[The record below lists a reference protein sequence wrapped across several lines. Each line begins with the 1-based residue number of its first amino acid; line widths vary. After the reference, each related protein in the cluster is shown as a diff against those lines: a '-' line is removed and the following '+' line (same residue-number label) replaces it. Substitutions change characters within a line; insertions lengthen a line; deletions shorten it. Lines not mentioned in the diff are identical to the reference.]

1 MATFQLEIKFPARRG
16 CSVTRRRRNEIS
28 AKSPSQ
34 KPQQQPEAQTRVLI
48 KPLKPPRLLPLKQW
62 IFSKP
67 HMGPGKFIRALNF
80 NYFPLSPRPR
90 CSAPLPHNQ
99 NFRFWETQ
107 VFSPPRIQSP
117 ALTKYI
123 VCSAAQLLLSS
134 CLWFSDETW
143 YFSSVSNKISERLTS
158 ISLTWQ
164 GTGKMLS
171 TVSTLHKQF
180 GMFKT

>member
-80 NYFPLSPRPR
+80 NYFPLSPPPPPSLLRSPTTKT
-90 CSAPLPHNQ
+90 SDFEKLN
-99 NFRFWETQ
+99 
-107 VFSPPRIQSP
+107 FSPLRGSSPRLSQNILCALQLCSSSHHVCGFRMKLDTSVQS
-117 ALTKYI
+117 AIKY
-123 VCSAAQLLLSS
+123 LK
-134 CLWFSDETW
+134 D
-143 YFSSVSNKISERLTS
+143 
-158 ISLTWQ
+158 
-164 GTGKMLS
+164 
-171 TVSTLHKQF
+171 
-180 GMFKT
+180 

>member
-34 KPQQQPEAQTRVLI
+34 KPLQQPESQTRVLI

-80 NYFPLSPRPR
+80 NYFPLSPPPPPSLLR
-90 CSAPLPHNQ
+90 SAPPQPKLPILRNSTFLPSADPVLGSHKIYCVLCSSAPPLIM
-99 NFRFWETQ
+99 FV
-107 VFSPPRIQSP
+107 VF
-117 ALTKYI
+117 
-123 VCSAAQLLLSS
+123 
-134 CLWFSDETW
+134 
-143 YFSSVSNKISERLTS
+143 
-158 ISLTWQ
+158 
-164 GTGKMLS
+164 G
-171 TVSTLHKQF
+171 
-180 GMFKT
+180 

>member
-34 KPQQQPEAQTRVLI
+34 KRLQQQEAQTGVLI

-80 NYFPLSPRPR
+80 NYFPLSPPPSLFL
-90 CSAPLPHNQ
+90 SAPPQPKLPILRNSTFLPSADPVLGSHKIYCVLCSSAPPLIM
-99 NFRFWETQ
+99 FV
-107 VFSPPRIQSP
+107 VF
-117 ALTKYI
+117 
-123 VCSAAQLLLSS
+123 
-134 CLWFSDETW
+134 
-143 YFSSVSNKISERLTS
+143 
-158 ISLTWQ
+158 
-164 GTGKMLS
+164 G
-171 TVSTLHKQF
+171 
-180 GMFKT
+180 

>member
-1 MATFQLEIKFPARRG
+1 MAAAWRGGGEMKSLLNHRAR
-16 CSVTRRRRNEIS
+16 
-28 AKSPSQ
+28 SPD
-34 KPQQQPEAQTRVLI
+34 QTRVLI

-107 VFSPPRIQSP
+107 LFSPPRIQSP

-180 GMFKT
+180 GMLKT

>member
-34 KPQQQPEAQTRVLI
+34 KPQQQSEAQTRLLI

-80 NYFPLSPRPR
+80 NYFPLSANCLSLSPSTRTSDFENSTFLPLPA
-90 CSAPLPHNQ
+90 SAPFSQ
-99 NFRFWETQ
+99 N
-107 VFSPPRIQSP
+107 ILC
-117 ALTKYI
+117 ALQI
-123 VCSAAQLLLSS
+123 SSLLSS
-134 CLWFSDETW
+134 CLWFSD
-143 YFSSVSNKISERLTS
+143 
-158 ISLTWQ
+158 
-164 GTGKMLS
+164 
-171 TVSTLHKQF
+171 
-180 GMFKT
+180 KT